1 MNKTW
6 YVYTGC
12 CLLMINRGCV
22 KCILLA
28 SPWWATMKNTK
39 KKSKSSRQKSQMFSF
54 GQFCQMK
61 TLFHENLQRTDKL
74 WQLWL
79 YIWLVVTVRFRIWS
93 QHFSWR
99 VRPVLERHSAANKE
113 ETPQQRQETRWVIA
127 CSPWAYSLWI
137 TLSNADF
144 SFLFFLGSG
153 MLFGRILEL
162 AQHKTSKTVW
172 ATTPWWVAES
182 Y

>member
-1 MNKTW
+1 MGHNEK
-6 YVYTGC
+6 Y
-12 CLLMINRGCV
+12 
-22 KCILLA
+22 
-28 SPWWATMKNTK
+28 K

-61 TLFHENLQRTDKL
+61 TLFHENLQHTDKL

-144 SFLFFLGSG
+144 SFLFFLGVGNVIWQNPGAGAAQNFKNSLG
-153 MLFGRILEL
+153 HNSLVSSWVMLIFFLIKIRFSFL
-162 AQHKTSKTVW
+162 HM
-172 ATTPWWVAES
+172 
-182 Y
+182 

>member
-1 MNKTW
+1 MCE
-6 YVYTGC
+6 VYFISIS
-12 CLLMINRGCV
+12 LMGHNE
-22 KCILLA
+22 KY
-28 SPWWATMKNTK
+28 K

-182 Y
+182 C